1 MSTEDKNINLLKVKD
16 LLSNLI
22 SKTLEPKL
30 NKLEKKNEEYFDSLK
45 YTKTKFDEFE
55 KNLSFLSNNFLEYS
69 SNEININN
77 EFYNKNKDIR
87 DKLRKKIKLVYRLNK
102 TFKIIYNTPLKE
114 IPFNEKNIS
123 TKPSIQSSIKK
134 VLTINKMF
142 KNKKRNSSIS
152 PKKNKK
158 IEHKRNKSNDNINEL
173 LEVEENDEKIN
184 YYKLKL
190 MENPI
195 SIPELPK
202 ENNIEEEGL
211 FITNYSKQFYL
222 RNDNNYDC
230 KLTIKLKCK
239 LNNKKSYYKKYGIYL
254 DDSCKIENVTVNVDR
269 NDASG
274 EFDKNE
280 NKINL
285 KFKLRDEETLT
296 VNINYIEKE
305 VDEEYYISKCVNIP
319 TFAENSIGFLSFT
332 FNNNYEFISLQN
344 NVLKQNKDNLNEF
357 FWKGITPKEGIDDI
371 IRITLKKCK
380 WNYNIK
386 KTFKVPKGVINK
398 VNIMTP
404 LYCKYGNINILDINL
419 KNNQCDYLDEK
430 YIKILETF
438 QYNFF
443 YENLK
448 TKEGFLKID
457 VDFENYSTFSWKVP
471 KILIDKYKPKDSEED
486 KKYFA
491 NLAKEILKKDKRDI
505 NEVTKIGQY
514 IHSEIEYDIDYHG
527 KNLTSK
533 EILKKKKGVCEHYS
547 QLFNSILNSIGYETL
562 HVSGI
567 AFKEDNGNI
576 VGRELHGWSIVK
588 IDGKWLPFDPTW
600 NLLNGKVPVSHI
612 FLCYGNILMKFSK
625 VKTEI
630 KLEPNEDE
638 ISHIQ
643 D

>member
-1 MSTEDKNINLLKVKD
+1 MSTVNKKMDLLEVKN

-30 NKLEKKNEEYFDSLK
+30 DKLEKKNEEYFDSLNF
-45 YTKTKFDEFE
+45 TKTKFDEFE
-55 KNLSFLSNNFLEYS
+55 RNLLFLSENFSENS
-69 SNEININN
+69 SNEINSTNK
-77 EFYNKNKDIR
+77 FYNKNKDIR
-87 DKLRKKIKLVYRLNK
+87 EKLRKNIKLVYRINK
-102 TFKIIYNTPLKE
+102 TFKIIYNTPSKE
-114 IPFNEKNIS
+114 IPFKEKNDIS
-123 TKPSIQSSIKK
+123 NKPSFQSSIKK

-142 KNKKRNSSIS
+142 KKRNLSIS

-158 IEHKRNKSNDNINEL
+158 IEHKRNKSNDQINEL
-173 LEVEENDEKIN
+173 LEIEENNEKIN

-195 SIPELPK
+195 SIPEFPEEK
-202 ENNIEEEGL
+202 IIDEEGL
-211 FITNYSKQFYL
+211 FITHYSKKFFL
-222 RNDNNYDC
+222 RKDHNYDC

-239 LNNKKSYYKKYGIYL
+239 LNNKKSYYKKYGLYL
-254 DDSCKIENVTVNVDR
+254 DDSIKIENLKIKLDR

-274 EFDKNE
+274 EFNE
-280 NKINL
+280 DDNKINL
-285 KFKLRDEETLT
+285 KFVLRNEETLT
-296 VNINYIEKE
+296 ININYIEKE

-319 TFAENSIGFLSFT
+319 KFASDSVGFLSFT
-332 FNNNYEFISLQN
+332 FNNDYEFINLEN
-344 NVLKQNKDNLNEF
+344 NLLKQNKDNLNEF
-357 FWKGITPKEGIDDI
+357 FWVGITPEEGIDDT
-371 IRITLKKCK
+371 IRITQKKSK

-386 KTFKVPKGVINK
+386 KTFKVPKGIINK

-404 LYCKYGNINILDINL
+404 LYCKYGNINILDIKL
-419 KNNQCDYLDEK
+419 KNNQCDYLDDK

-443 YENLK
+443 YENLE

-457 VDFENYSTFSWKVP
+457 VDFENYSTISWKVP
-471 KILIDKYKPKDSEED
+471 KILIEKYKPKDSVED
-486 KKYFA
+486 KKYFEK
-491 NLAKEILKKDKRDI
+491 LCKDILKKDKRDI
-505 NEVTKIGQY
+505 NDVTKIGQY
-514 IHSEIEYDIDYHG
+514 VHSEIEYDIDYHG

-533 EILKKKKGVCEHYS
+533 EILKCKKGVCEHFS
-547 QLFNSILNSIGYETL
+547 QLFNSLLNSIGYETL

-600 NLLNGKVPVSHI
+600 NLLNGKIPVSHI
-612 FLCYGNILMKFSK
+612 FLCYGNLLMRFSK
-625 VKTEI
+625 NKTEI
-630 KLEPNEDE
+630 KLQPNEDE

-643 D
+643 E